1 MVGEFALGCQIIKD
15 KNALLQIILYSVLT
29 WALIVAMN
37 YPFYYVFDL
46 ETKTLGL
53 SSHLDGYGLYFDY
66 RVTHSRISWILQR
79 RGFDS
84 FARNHGRSRSDRC

>member
-46 ETKTLGL
+46 ETKTLG
-53 SSHLDGYGLYFDY
+53 SVGFYFIFSDHIS
-66 RVTHSRISWILQR
+66 VTSLMKAEETESALEHTEGPSGGASI
-79 RGFDS
+79 
-84 FARNHGRSRSDRC
+84 